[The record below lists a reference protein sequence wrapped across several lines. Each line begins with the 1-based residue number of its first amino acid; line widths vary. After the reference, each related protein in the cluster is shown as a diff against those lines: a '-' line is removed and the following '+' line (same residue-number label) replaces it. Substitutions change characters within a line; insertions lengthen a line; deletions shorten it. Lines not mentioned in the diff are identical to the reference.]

1 MGDITGYSI
10 GNLEYQIS
18 SKKGRTPNIIS
29 GISIESNGE
38 FFNNDKSK
46 HYHYIQERFSI
57 FKEGESNI
65 QLRKRLLTTGIEIE
79 NYPNLLEYLSNKLNL
94 RKQDI
99 IRKAKN
105 LNSNLE
111 ILDSIITKKN
121 SRVKMKLNKPGNT
134 VLTLPDDLILPIY
147 NRICSVR
154 EFARLQSFDDSFIFY
169 GKRTTGGKER
179 KKEVPQYTQVG
190 NAVPPLL
197 AKAIAEEIKKVL

>member
-1 MGDITGYSI
+1 
-10 GNLEYQIS
+10 
-18 SKKGRTPNIIS
+18 
-29 GISIESNGE
+29 
-38 FFNNDKSK
+38 
-46 HYHYIQERFSI
+46 
-57 FKEGESNI
+57 
-65 QLRKRLLTTGIEIE
+65 
-79 NYPNLLEYLSNKLNL
+79 
-94 RKQDI
+94 
-99 IRKAKN
+99 
-105 LNSNLE
+105 
-111 ILDSIITKKN
+111 
-121 SRVKMKLNKPGNT
+121 MKLNKPGNT